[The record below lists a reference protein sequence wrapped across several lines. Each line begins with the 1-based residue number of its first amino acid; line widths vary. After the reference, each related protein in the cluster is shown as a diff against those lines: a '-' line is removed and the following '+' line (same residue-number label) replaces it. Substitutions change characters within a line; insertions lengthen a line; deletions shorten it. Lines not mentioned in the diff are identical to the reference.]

1 MLRKLTLGRRQF
13 ILASASAAALAALP
27 GRKLLAQSGDVTLP
41 IVSDKKFEGQTVI
54 VTSEA
59 GPPISGPIQ
68 HFGHIWEEATG
79 ATIELVTYPH
89 GEFFEKL
96 RTELVS
102 GAYTSDLVNFQSGWS
117 GDFIGGGFLE
127 TVPEEVLPLIGIDDY
142 YPTYRDT
149 MSWDGTMSGI
159 VYDGN
164 VHNLF
169 YRRDLFE
176 NADNQKSYEDQYGEP
191 LAVPRTWDAF
201 HRVTEFFNSFDWSGT
216 GNSFGFVEPMG
227 RGSGGVFFLIGR
239 GLSYSKRQG
248 DPHAFFHPDSME
260 PRLTEAGWIQA
271 LEDRRRNSE
280 NGPPGLINFGFSEAR
295 PAFTGGQA
303 AMVTDWGDIG
313 TLSYG
318 KDSVIQGNC
327 GTALVPGPGQVFD
340 RESQSW
346 MDSPDGANHA
356 PYLAV
361 TAWLFGVPK
370 TAENKEA
377 AWNLAAFFCNPES
390 STTLVAF
397 PDSGIQPSRNS
408 NITGTQPLIDAGM
421 DPRDA
426 EEYLGAI
433 GEAIGHPNAVLDLRI
448 PGGGEYYNKLDTA
461 TSRFMAGEI
470 SAEDAMKSASDE
482 WERTT
487 DRLGRDRQR
496 ELYLASTAG

>member
-1 MLRKLTLGRRQF
+1 MQRKLTTDRRSF
-13 ILASASAAALAALP
+13 LLASVSTAVLAALNSR
-27 GRKLLAQSGDVTLP
+27 GVRAQSGDVTLP
-41 IVSDKKFEGQTVI
+41 VISDKKFEGQTVI

-79 ATIELVTYPH
+79 AKIDLVTYPH

-102 GAYTSDLVNFQSGWS
+102 GAYTSDLINFQSGWS

-127 TVPEEVLPLIGIDDY
+127 TVPDEVLPLIGIDDY

-149 MSWDGTMSGI
+149 MTWDGVTSGI

-176 NADNQKSYEDQYGEP
+176 NADHKMRFEDQHGQP
-191 LAVPRTWDAF
+191 LAVPCTWEDF
-201 HRVTEFFNSFDWSGT
+201 GKVGKFFNSFDWAGT
-216 GNSFGFVEPMG
+216 GNSFGVLEPMG
-227 RGSGGVFFLIGR
+227 RGTGGVFFLIGR
-239 GLSYSKRQG
+239 GISYSKATG
-248 DPHAFFHPDSME
+248 DPHVFFDPESMV

-271 LEDRRRNSE
+271 LEDRRRDAG
-280 NGPPGLINFGFSEAR
+280 NGPPGMINYGFSEAR
-295 PAFTGGQA
+295 PAFTGGQG

-318 KDSVIQGNC
+318 KDSQIRGKT
-327 GTALVPGPGQVFD
+327 GTALVPGPAKYFD
-340 RESQSW
+340 RASQAW
-346 MDSPDGANHA
+346 ADAPGGANHA

-370 TAENKEA
+370 TAENKDA

-390 STTLVAF
+390 SSTLVAF

-408 NITGTQPLIDAGM
+408 NITATEPLVEAGM
-421 DPRDA
+421 DPKDA

-433 GEAIGHPNAVLDLRI
+433 GEAIGHANAVLDLRI
-448 PGGGEYYNKLDTA
+448 PGGGEYYNKLDVA
-461 TSRFMAGEI
+461 AARFMAGEL
-470 SAEDAMKSASDE
+470 SAEQAMKNASDE

-487 DRLGRDRQR
+487 DRLGRKRQR
-496 ELYLASTAG
+496 DLYLASTVS